1 MCGDFDGQESLD
13 EELFQQ
19 FVERAGHLG
28 VSPGGRGNGAPTRLD
43 CEEVRAAYMDNLF
56 RAGLTRCLD
65 DAAALPQGERMDALA
80 GQAIV
85 FARLAGFIA
94 AQFPPEADRFRTV
107 ISAVV
112 DAHEQL
118 TPTA

>member
-1 MCGDFDGQESLD
+1 MCGDFNGQESLD

-19 FVERAGHLG
+19 FLERAGHLG
-28 VSPGGRGNGAPTRLD
+28 VSPEAPGNRAPARLD
-43 CEEVRAAYMDNLF
+43 SEDVRTEYMDSLF
-56 RAGLTRCLD
+56 RAGLTRCLN
-65 DAAALPQGERMDALA
+65 DAAGLPQGERMDALA

-85 FARLAGFIA
+85 FARLAGFLA

-112 DAHEQL
+112 DAHKQL
-118 TPTA
+118 TPTP